1 MSYVQAMKWSRNHPK
16 GTRQPVLM
24 STSSGFWPAKAW
36 LDHEYFPYRDSC
48 HVISVEPVGCEAFYR
63 HVTTTCYPRTP
74 DDYAA
79 MTKAGNL

>member
-1 MSYVQAMKWSRNHPK
+1 MSYAQAMKWSRKHPK

-24 STSSGFWPAKAW
+24 STGSGFWPAKAW
-36 LDHEYFPYRDSC
+36 LDHEYFPYRDAC
-48 HVISVEPVGCEAFYR
+48 QTIGVEPIGCEAFYR
-63 HVTTTCYPRTP
+63 HATSTRYPRTS